1 MGFYPG
7 CERAAG
13 VLRIGARRR
22 KLSIRFATRRGHG
35 NGAWHAVNSSGKP
48 LRGNFRQV
56 AILFL
61 LFQAR
66 PGDATTRHERVY
78 PSAVERGAVHGRES
92 HHPDRR

>member
-1 MGFYPG
+1 MGFYQD

-22 KLSIRFATRRGHG
+22 KPSIRLATRRGHG
-35 NGAWHAVNSSGKP
+35 NGAWHAVRPLGDVGHAVNFSGEP
-48 LRGNFRQV
+48 LRDNFTRV

-78 PSAVERGAVHGRES
+78 P
-92 HHPDRR
+92 